1 MYLKNISISA
11 LLFFLPASE
20 MLLAQ
25 IAPAPYQQD
34 MTVNGVMSYDVIK
47 PVSNPFVV
55 DQLDHKAVKLTT
67 QYVDGLGRP
76 LQTVVRAG
84 SLTSSNQK
92 LSDMISAKV
101 YDDYGR
107 EAKTYLPF
115 PYFVEGG
122 SPSAVPGGFI
132 HNPFNIQAE
141 FYNEQYIGS
150 PVFGQGETYYY
161 SQTNFENSPLS
172 RPVKQMPP
180 GNSWVGNQIGVQHLY
195 QFNDQLADDVK
206 IFKCNGWLNLI
217 YAGNYTTGA
226 LQKLIMLDE
235 DGNATIEYKDKS
247 DRVVLK
253 KVQAS
258 ATVGDGY
265 AGWLSTYY
273 IYDDMSRLRMVV
285 PPKATEYLN
294 INGWEFNQEAM
305 LHLCFYYEYDE
316 RGRMIIKRVPGAE
329 DIHMVYDKW
338 DRVVCTQD
346 GNLRNAGK
354 WLFTKYDD
362 FNRILFTGIMGNG
375 AGREVLQEQANT
387 QQYGRAEYLN
397 LSGDPHMYTS
407 HLTFPVPVGDFQLLE
422 VNFYDDYKFTQ
433 NLPEV
438 FRQYDNQDNSFMSG
452 SASTFPYP
460 EPNNKTECVRGLL
473 TGSFKYL
480 INPNGQNDN
489 KYLATV
495 NYYDKKARLIQTIN
509 DNLVG
514 GVNRTTNLY
523 SSSGALLKSVHT
535 QEAKATEQIITRI
548 YTTLEYDDL
557 LRLKKVRKSI
567 KQTIGT
573 GDPLE
578 FRDFSE
584 ANRVILEN
592 EYDAMGQ
599 LVNKKL
605 GKGADGPLESLKY
618 DYNIRGWLMGINKN
632 FLTNPEKEYF
642 GMELAYNNTNSAVS
656 TDANYVKSLHNGNIA
671 GMMWRTR
678 GDMVRRKY
686 DFSYDNANRLLK
698 ADFKQNNPD
707 NTWDNKIVDFTVKM
721 GDGEDYSTAY
731 DANGNILRMQQWGL
745 RIGQIVKI
753 DDLKYTYDNYGF
765 SNKLK
770 NVIDWQNLP
779 TTGLGDFRTSINHPQ
794 QTQKQD
800 VNFNPNEILDYEYD
814 ANGSLVRDENKD
826 INQILYNHLNLPVRI
841 IFDNGNEI
849 EYLYDATGN
858 KHQKKVIEQ
867 ANPQQNKITIT
878 KYTNGFIY
886 ETKQIE
892 EGGVVRDEYTDRLIS
907 IPHEEG
913 RIRYNFVTKEDMDNG
928 LKPTFAFDYYIKD
941 HLGNI
946 RMLLTD
952 EGREDKYPT
961 ATLEE
966 GNIENERI
974 YYNIPGGATLVDKT
988 TVPQYPQN
996 DNTTSPNKYIQRLIG
1011 QGTRTGTSMVLK
1023 VMSGD
1028 KVKAHVSSWY
1038 HNPSNEM
1045 PYNGNNILGD
1055 IVGSLLGGIVAVAPG
1070 GGHQLSIEEFKNS
1083 NTLSATLMNFVG
1095 NEQVNGFN
1103 NAKPKAF
1110 INWILLDEQFNY
1122 VADGS
1127 GAQQVPDEYVYNNN
1141 SANPNVYHH
1150 VIPDVN
1156 ITRNGYLY
1164 IFVSNETGNIPV
1176 YFDNLGVIHYR
1187 GTIFEETH
1195 YYPFGLTMAGI
1206 SSRAVGIIENK
1217 LRFQG
1222 QEFSRGEFSDGK
1234 GLDTYEFKY
1243 RMNDPQT
1250 GRFWQVDPLAD
1261 KYVYNS
1267 TYAFSENK
1275 VTRHIELEGL
1285 EALDIINLIRDAAI
1299 YLVNGKK
1306 NYDVGLSDKA
1316 SSMSGEYNNLP
1327 SQIRDVK
1334 SVTAD
1339 VQIAAGVAEMNR
1351 PSLEAIANTG
1361 LMLVGVEAPIE
1372 PLITGYPI
1380 LKSAESKLIGQSSID
1395 ALASPN
1401 LKPAPNFIVDEGG
1414 VAYPIP
1420 KDFSGPFPTYNGKG
1434 IMYTGEKGGE
1444 NGTISSVR
1452 FMDPV
1457 PPKGKSPGYPNG
1469 YVKYENSSEQG
1480 VNPYSGRTGTRTE
1493 THIPMSVKSKLPIVN

>member
-47 PVSNPFVV
+47 PLSNPFVV

-76 LQTVVRAG
+76 FQTIVRAG
-84 SLTSSNQK
+84 SLTSSSQK
-92 LSDMISAKV
+92 LSDMVSSKI

-115 PYFVEGG
+115 PYFMEGG
-122 SPSAVPGGFI
+122 NPSTIPGGFI

-141 FYNEQYIGS
+141 FYNEQHIGS
-150 PVFGQGETYYY
+150 PVYGQGEAYYY

-180 GNSWVGNQIGVQHLY
+180 GNSWVGNQTGVQY
-195 QFNDQLADDVK
+195 QYLFNDELGDDIK
-206 IFKCNGWLNLI
+206 IFKCNGWMNFI
-217 YAGNYTTGA
+217 YSGNYPSGA

-235 DGNATIEYKDKS
+235 DGNVTIEYKDKS
-247 DRVVLK
+247 DRLVLK

-258 ATVGDGY
+258 ASAGEGY

-273 IYDDMSRLRMVV
+273 VYDDMSRLRMVV
-285 PPKATEYLN
+285 PPKATEFLN
-294 INGWEFNQEAM
+294 NNWWGFSQEAM

-329 DIHMVYDKW
+329 EIHMVYDKW
-338 DRVVCTQD
+338 DRLVCTQD
-346 GNLRNAGK
+346 GNLRNNGK
-354 WLFTKYDD
+354 WLFTKYDE
-362 FNRILFTGIMGNG
+362 FNRILYTGIIVNG
-375 AGREVLQEQANT
+375 IGRAELQEQANSL
-387 QQYGRAEYLN
+387 QYGKAEYLD
-397 LSGDPHMYTS
+397 LSGASHMYTS
-407 HLTFPVPVGDFQLLE
+407 HLTFPVPVGNFQLLE
-422 VNFYDDYKFTQ
+422 VNFYDDYRFTQ

-452 SASTFPYP
+452 SASIFPYP

-473 TGSFKYL
+473 TGCFKYL

-495 NYYDKKARLIQTIN
+495 NYYDNKARLIQTIS

-514 GVNRTTNLY
+514 GVNRTTNQY

-535 QEAKATEQIITRI
+535 QEAKATEQTITRVN
-548 YTTLEYDDL
+548 TTLEYDDL

-567 KQTIGT
+567 KQVIGA
-573 GDPLE
+573 GDPLV
-578 FRDFSE
+578 FRDFGESD
-584 ANRVILEN
+584 RVILEN

-618 DYNIRGWLMGINKN
+618 DYNIRGWLMGINRN
-632 FLTNPEKEYF
+632 FLINPEKEYF
-642 GMELAYNNTNSAVS
+642 GMELAYNNTNSAVH

-731 DANGNILRMQQWGL
+731 DANGNIMRMQQWGL
-745 RIGQIVKI
+745 RIGQSVKI
-753 DDLKYTYDNYGF
+753 DDLNYTYENNGF

-770 NVIDWQNLP
+770 NVIDRQNLP

-800 VNFNPNEILDYEYD
+800 VNINPNDILDYEYD

-826 INQILYNHLNLPVRI
+826 INQITYNHLNLPVKI
-841 IFDNGNEI
+841 IFDNENEI
-849 EYLYDATGN
+849 EYLYDAAGN
-858 KHQKKVIEQ
+858 KHQKKVIDKL
-867 ANPQQNKITIT
+867 NPQHIRITTI
-878 KYTNGFIY
+878 KYCNGFIY
-886 ETKQIE
+886 ETKQTE
-892 EGGVVRDEYTDRLIS
+892 QGGIIIDEYIDRLIS

-913 RIRYNFVTKEDMDNG
+913 RIRYNYVTPQQMADGM
-928 LKPTFAFDYYIKD
+928 KPTFAFDYYIKD

-974 YYNIPGGATLVDKT
+974 YYNIPGGSALVEKT
-988 TVPQYPQN
+988 TVPKYPQN
-996 DNTTSPNKYIQRLIG
+996 DNTTTPNNYIQRLIG
-1011 QGTRTGTSMVLK
+1011 SGVRTGTSMVLK

-1028 KVKAHVSSWY
+1028 KIKAHVSSWY
-1038 HNPSNEM
+1038 HNQNNET
-1045 PYNGNNILGD
+1045 PHNGNNILGD

-1070 GGHQLSIEEFKNS
+1070 GGHQLTIEEFKNF
-1083 NTLSATLMNFVG
+1083 NTLSATLMNFVDID
-1095 NEQVNGFN
+1095 QVNGYDN
-1103 NAKPKAF
+1103 SKPRAF
-1110 INWILLDEQFNY
+1110 INWILLDDQFNY

-1141 SANPNVYHH
+1141 STNPNVYHH

-1164 IFVSNETGNIPV
+1164 IFVSNETENIPV

-1206 SSRAVGIIENK
+1206 SSKAAGITPNK
-1217 LRFQG
+1217 MKYNGKELQ
-1222 QEFSRGEFSDGK
+1222 SAEFSDGSGLEEYDYGARFYDAQIGRWTTPDPLVEKYLEVSPYIYTLNNPIRFIDPDGKVVIGTDGKPVTYTKNDEGKIEWSKNASQDIITVGNSMLATETGTKAFNDWQNAETEVNISIDKENAPEDRYAETTPQPARNGRLTNKDGQFIKINVVIFQKSIERDIKEGSGTRFENASYDEALGTVSTHEPFHNDPEQIKLDKKQPNELQQDPAKNKPINSEVNFRTEYHAKNPGQKNATTWKAAYDKRGYK
-1234 GLDTYEFKY
+1234 GLK
-1243 RMNDPQT
+1243 Q
-1250 GRFWQVDPLAD
+1250 
-1261 KYVYNS
+1261 
-1267 TYAFSENK
+1267 
-1275 VTRHIELEGL
+1275 
-1285 EALDIINLIRDAAI
+1285 
-1299 YLVNGKK
+1299 
-1306 NYDVGLSDKA
+1306 
-1316 SSMSGEYNNLP
+1316 
-1327 SQIRDVK
+1327 
-1334 SVTAD
+1334 
-1339 VQIAAGVAEMNR
+1339 
-1351 PSLEAIANTG
+1351 
-1361 LMLVGVEAPIE
+1361 
-1372 PLITGYPI
+1372 
-1380 LKSAESKLIGQSSID
+1380 
-1395 ALASPN
+1395 
-1401 LKPAPNFIVDEGG
+1401 
-1414 VAYPIP
+1414 
-1420 KDFSGPFPTYNGKG
+1420 
-1434 IMYTGEKGGE
+1434 
-1444 NGTISSVR
+1444 
-1452 FMDPV
+1452 
-1457 PPKGKSPGYPNG
+1457 
-1469 YVKYENSSEQG
+1469 
-1480 VNPYSGRTGTRTE
+1480 
-1493 THIPMSVKSKLPIVN
+1493 